1 MVKANSETDSMNVEV
16 ADFNSDIDQLKKKE
30 QDYFKEANELI
41 AQADIVSQVN
51 DKSSTSEEGK
61 K

>member
-41 AQADIVSQVN
+41 AQADIANQVN